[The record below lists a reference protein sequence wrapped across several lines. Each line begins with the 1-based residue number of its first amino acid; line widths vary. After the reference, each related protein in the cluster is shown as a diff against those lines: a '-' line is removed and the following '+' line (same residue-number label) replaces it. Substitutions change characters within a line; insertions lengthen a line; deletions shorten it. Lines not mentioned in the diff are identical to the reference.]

1 MVFVVKG
8 ATFDYGNNAD
18 NDESV
23 TIKVFIAIQ

>member
-23 TIKVFIAIQ
+23 TIKVFSQ